1 MGYYDDYLEHH
12 GILGMKWGIR
22 RFQRKDGTRTA
33 AGKEH
38 AKQLETKKRT
48 GLTDDQKKAILIGAA
63 ITAGIVAG
71 YAGYRIY
78 QNSKYKDAKIDPKTG
93 LQLKSREFTPDE
105 DMAAVNVGRA
115 NNPIRNYMGQYGNN
129 CALCTAT
136 YELRRR
142 GYDVKAGEELNGKSF
157 YDFKQMFNLTDAD
170 VDARTTELHLGTTTD
185 LLLNTKVHG
194 PNTRGTLTIAGL
206 FGAHS
211 VVWEND
217 AKGNTILRD
226 CQLNKKMTTQSEME
240 AYFKSVGMYPAAIMR
255 LDDLSLNIGG
265 ASGKKGFNKVW
276 VRNAKDLDLGLS
288 ELEGVLAVSGTA
300 VVTGATTGYA
310 VYSHDRKERRLL
322 EDYDD
327 TGESENDSREGTT
340 KRR

>member
-105 DMAAVNVGRA
+105 DMAHKKLYGT
-115 NNPIRNYMGQYGNN
+115 IR
-129 CALCTAT
+129 
-136 YELRRR
+136 E
-142 GYDVKAGEELNGKSF
+142 
-157 YDFKQMFNLTDAD
+157 
-170 VDARTTELHLGTTTD
+170 
-185 LLLNTKVHG
+185 
-194 PNTRGTLTIAGL
+194 
-206 FGAHS
+206 
-211 VVWEND
+211 
-217 AKGNTILRD
+217 
-226 CQLNKKMTTQSEME
+226 
-240 AYFKSVGMYPAAIMR
+240 
-255 LDDLSLNIGG
+255 
-265 ASGKKGFNKVW
+265 
-276 VRNAKDLDLGLS
+276 
-288 ELEGVLAVSGTA
+288 
-300 VVTGATTGYA
+300 
-310 VYSHDRKERRLL
+310 
-322 EDYDD
+322 
-327 TGESENDSREGTT
+327 
-340 KRR
+340 